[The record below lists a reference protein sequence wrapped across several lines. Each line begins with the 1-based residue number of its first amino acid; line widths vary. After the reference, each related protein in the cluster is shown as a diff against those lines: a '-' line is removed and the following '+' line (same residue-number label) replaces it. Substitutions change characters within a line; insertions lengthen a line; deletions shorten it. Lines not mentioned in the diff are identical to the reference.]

1 MEALEQLDATQ
12 ATYDEPDPDFAS
24 CPREDDEQEEL
35 NPPYDLLEGPQVSS
49 YDRHQ
54 GSETGTG
61 DAGVSSA
68 MDRDTDADRLA
79 SLRVH
84 AEEVAPSGLRVPQ
97 VSSPGSRVADS
108 RSGTGGEDVAGQLQQ
123 LISAVGVL
131 ATRLER
137 VEAASSSDTS
147 SGSQWRPRSDTV
159 NLGYVDHTA
168 LDRWYTQAVQDW
180 TGPAGD
186 IGGGPSMPPP
196 GPTTTS
202 GYEVPNPWFSGPAGW
217 FRQVGSW
224 MGPWGLGGRGRGHP
238 QDAQIPPIPGH
249 VQPQVLSG
257 RSGAAAAKSSPGQVP
272 QHALPDLGQVSP
284 QALPGPG
291 QVQQQVLPASGQVPQ
306 QALPGAATGIAS
318 PRSGAAA
325 GLTRSRSGATAGV
338 TRSRSGATAGVTRSI
353 ATAGLTRPRSGATT
367 GVVSSRSGAAGFL
380 RFRSG
385 ITASRARSGAFSSR
399 SGAAG
404 LPRFRS
410 GAATARFRSGFA
422 FTDRFCA
429 VCVVWVKPGAAG
441 VARFSPSA
449 RCHVYFRSCAECC
462 ASSRI

>member
-1 MEALEQLDATQ
+1 MEALEQLGATQ

-35 NPPYDLLEGPQVSS
+35 NPPYELLEGPQVSS

-186 IGGGPSMPPP
+186 IGGGPSMSPP

-257 RSGAAAAKSSPGQVP
+257 A
-272 QHALPDLGQVSP
+272 
-284 QALPGPG
+284 
-291 QVQQQVLPASGQVPQ
+291 GQVPQ
-306 QALPGAATGIAS
+306 Q
-318 PRSGAAA
+318 
-325 GLTRSRSGATAGV
+325 V
-338 TRSRSGATAGVTRSI
+338 
-353 ATAGLTRPRSGATT
+353 
-367 GVVSSRSGAAGFL
+367 
-380 RFRSG
+380 
-385 ITASRARSGAFSSR
+385 
-399 SGAAG
+399 
-404 LPRFRS
+404 
-410 GAATARFRSGFA
+410 
-422 FTDRFCA
+422 
-429 VCVVWVKPGAAG
+429 
-441 VARFSPSA
+441 
-449 RCHVYFRSCAECC
+449 RCHSMRCQ
-462 ASSRI
+462 I

>member
-1 MEALEQLDATQ
+1 MMEALEQLDATQ

-35 NPPYDLLEGPQVSS
+35 NPPYELLEGPQVSS

-186 IGGGPSMPPP
+186 IGGGPSMSPP

-257 RSGAAAAKSSPGQVP
+257 AGQVPQQPLSSPGQVP
-272 QHALPDLGQVSP
+272 QHALPDLGHR
-284 QALPGPG
+284 
-291 QVQQQVLPASGQVPQ
+291 SGATAGVTRPRS
-306 QALPGAATGIAS
+306 GAATGIAS

-325 GLTRSRSGATAGV
+325 GLTRSRSGATAG
-338 TRSRSGATAGVTRSI
+338 
-353 ATAGLTRPRSGATT
+353 LTRPRSGATA
-367 GVVSSRSGAAGFL
+367 GVVSSRSGAAGFP

-410 GAATARFRSGFA
+410 GAATLARFRSGFA
-422 FTDRFCA
+422 FTDRFGA
-429 VCVVWVKPGAAG
+429 VRVVWVKPGAAG

-449 RCHVYFRSCAECC
+449 RCHVYFRSCAECR
-462 ASSRI
+462 ASPRI